1 MELVQNDL
9 AWNMRG
15 ILIDFIVQI
24 HGRFRM
30 QQETLFLTANIMD
43 RFLSIRECAMSKFQ
57 LVGCAAFFIAS
68 KCEET
73 IAPSYQ
79 HLVQASEG
87 AFTDAELLTAER
99 YILKTL
105 DWDLSYPNPLNFLR
119 RASKADDYD
128 VHNRTL
134 GKFLIEIGVV
144 EWRLVACPP
153 SLLAAAA
160 MWIARLILGNDDWTP
175 TLEHYTTYSEQDLL
189 PTASIM
195 INYLLKPVKHQH
207 FYKKYASKKFM
218 KASLFCRTWALERWQ
233 PNERVDLAEELL
245 FLKQY
250 AHRPIQLQ
258 NYQEQVELLQRQQ

>member
-1 MELVQNDL
+1 MQREL

-15 ILIDFIVQI
+15 ILVDFIIQL
-24 HGRFRM
+24 HTRFRM
-30 QQETLFLTANIMD
+30 QQETLFLTVNVID
-43 RFLSIRECAMSKFQ
+43 RFLSIRECSVTKFQ

-87 AFTDAELLTAER
+87 AFTDQELLNAER
-99 YILKTL
+99 YILRTL
-105 DWDLSYPNPLNFLR
+105 NWDLSYPNPLNFLR

-160 MWIARLILGNDDWTP
+160 MWIARLILGHDEWVRNRYRSSYCLPFLDADP
-175 TLEHYTTYSEQDLL
+175 GALHY
-189 PTASIM
+189 
-195 INYLLKPVKHQH
+195 
-207 FYKKYASKKFM
+207 
-218 KASLFCRTWALERWQ
+218 
-233 PNERVDLAEELL
+233 
-245 FLKQY
+245 
-250 AHRPIQLQ
+250 LQ
-258 NYQEQVELLQRQQ
+258 